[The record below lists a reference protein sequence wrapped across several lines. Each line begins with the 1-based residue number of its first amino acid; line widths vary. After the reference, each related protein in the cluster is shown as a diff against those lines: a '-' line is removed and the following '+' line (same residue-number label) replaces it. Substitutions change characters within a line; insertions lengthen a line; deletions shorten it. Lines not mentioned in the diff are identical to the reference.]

1 MNQNFKHKLILF
13 LGPEKTGSTSIYEFF
28 SKSFSIKTSR
38 KTKELYFW
46 DKYFFNGFDWYIS
59 KFNGP
64 SNTNYIDFSPTYF
77 RSTEA
82 CNRIISSEIEDLT
95 TVITLRHPI
104 NRAYSHYLHLLKYG
118 LEDKSFI
125 ECLEDDNELKASSSY
140 KEKLTE
146 WSKVSKDSKKC
157 FILIFEDIIGNTS
170 FIKQFAMDALKLD
183 PVGEKPIELKKLN
196 KASVPKYP
204 KLARFSSQLSTSLRY
219 IGLHEIVNIAKELNL
234 DSFTYSGNIVP
245 RITEEEKDIASKI
258 LDAEIKIYKKLRQ
271 QSVNG
276 YTVI

>member
-1 MNQNFKHKLILF
+1 MNKKFKHKLILF
-13 LGPEKTGSTSIYEFF
+13 LGPEKTGSTSLYELF
-28 SKSFSIKTSR
+28 SKSFSINTSR

-64 SNTNYIDFSPTYF
+64 SDTNYIDFSPTYF
-77 RSTEA
+77 RSTKA

-104 NRAYSHYLHLLKYG
+104 DRAYSHYLHLLKYG

-125 ECLEDDNELKASSSY
+125 ECLENDNELKASSSY

-157 FILIFEDIIGNTS
+157 FVLIFEDILGNTS
-170 FIKQFAMDALKLD
+170 FIKKFAMDALKLD
-183 PVGEKPIELKKLN
+183 PLGVEPIELKKLN

-204 KLARFSSQLSTSLRY
+204 KLAKLSSQLTTNLRY
-219 IGLHEIVNIAKELNL
+219 FGLHAIVNAAKQLSL
-234 DSFTYSGNIVP
+234 DSFIYSGNIVP
-245 RITEEEKDIASKI
+245 RITEEEKDIASEI
-258 LDAEIKIYKKLRQ
+258 LDTEIKIYKELRQ